1 MSADHITATEPP
13 VQAEQPRWLR
23 NPDFLRLWLRM
34 FVNADAIGGIP
45 KVVELVRSL
54 SEASGT
60 PPKAILATVRTYLLE
75 YDPEHITLH

>member
-1 MSADHITATEPP
+1 MPADHITE
-13 VQAEQPRWLR
+13 EQPRWLR
-23 NPDFLRLWLRM
+23 NPDFLRVWLRM

-75 YDPEHITLH
+75 YDPEHITFH